1 MSLAIF
7 RAMQGIIYLSNTSR
21 CVGSK
26 MLEEDKP
33 FNKIIVKRKGNDL
46 SEFFSLWGFKKF
58 EALS

>member
-7 RAMQGIIYLSNTSR
+7 RAMQGVIYLSNTS
-21 CVGSK
+21 CHVGSK

-33 FNKIIVKRKGNDL
+33 FNKIIVKRKENDL
-46 SEFFSLWGFKKF
+46 SEFFSLRGFKKF